1 MDYFNDFGRQALK
14 IVHEGKKKSMLLV
27 RNHLQP
33 ADLEHWAELHNASF
47 SKVQVELY
55 DYTVK
60 GREVR
65 VKFNLDPD
73 QCVDMYDIM
82 MMKFNSFS
90 MDTPYYKEYMG
101 KCSYF
106 TYSRNP
112 SMNSP
117 WIINIENGDCD
128 QNHKTNHDVNS
139 KLSFFM
145 SETEFIHFVRA
156 MKNMIDVF
164 IYTFGSHLFLK
175 GYNKSREAEKQNR
188 EQYNQQKGNGNY
200 QTNESIPQQQY
211 NPPSNNS
218 AYNYPPQSA
227 QAQPPV
233 QQQPPAQQPVPAYSN
248 PPGWN

>member
-1 MDYFNDFGRQALK
+1 
-14 IVHEGKKKSMLLV
+14 
-27 RNHLQP
+27 
-33 ADLEHWAELHNASF
+33 
-47 SKVQVELY
+47 
-55 DYTVK
+55 
-60 GREVR
+60 
-65 VKFNLDPD
+65 
-73 QCVDMYDIM
+73 
-82 MMKFNSFS
+82 
-90 MDTPYYKEYMG
+90 
-101 KCSYF
+101 
-106 TYSRNP
+106 
-112 SMNSP
+112 MNSP